1 LHASAKIKI
10 ALLAI
15 GPTVARREVHA
26 IDVVYPTWDSLAP
39 ENAKI
44 LASQQRPWMHSTA
57 SPVGLDEGI
66 SMTFLLS
73 RLPFH
78 KRPIMKPLHL
88 PAFFMFAQPTLI
100 STPDSGKQARI
111 RHKTLTIKRQLF
123 QVFIH
128 FGVFTLIQQPVI

>member
-1 LHASAKIKI
+1 MLWARITPLTTFFQLCNYLIDRLHASAKIKI

-15 GPTVARREVHA
+15 GPAVAREVHA

-39 ENAKI
+39 EYAKI

-66 SMTFLLS
+66 SMKFLLC

-78 KRPIMKPLHL
+78 KRPIMEPLLHL
-88 PAFFMFAQPTLI
+88 PAFFVFAQPTLI
-100 STPDSGKQARI
+100 YAR
-111 RHKTLTIKRQLF
+111 
-123 QVFIH
+123 
-128 FGVFTLIQQPVI
+128 